1 MFPEEAAPSP
11 PRGALSL
18 LHWVD
23 AVSQNWAVRAP
34 ALLSRGGGPPGRR
47 GICAGLSNARRRAC
61 DGDPQDSTLSVSFT
75 LGWLKLCGN
84 WEPQNELED
93 ETSAV
98 EGSAGRERVL
108 ATSRESSAQPGPQ
121 PPWAS
126 SALEQAVFPA

>member
-1 MFPEEAAPSP
+1 M
-11 PRGALSL
+11 
-18 LHWVD
+18 
-23 AVSQNWAVRAP
+23 
-34 ALLSRGGGPPGRR
+34 
-47 GICAGLSNARRRAC
+47 
-61 DGDPQDSTLSVSFT
+61 LSVSFN

-98 EGSAGRERVL
+98 GGSAGRERVL

-126 SALEQAVFPA
+126 SAPEQAVSCLIQFGLGFLSLTMSINANFSKQRRIAL